1 MVRPSIVAVFLFSI
15 GVALGYFSNFRP
27 SCPAVTI
34 VLSLPSKL
42 TVPDFSERSAN
53 CVRDAIYNE
62 SRGESLSGRIAVGQV
77 VINRAATGK
86 WGSTDVCKVF
96 QEPYQ
101 FDDSSPAPVSILDKA
116 ALQDAEEM
124 AHYLLSYPQSVQP
137 EFKEFYFFNSSPPR
151 EGAYTI
157 GDHHFYKEWR

>member
-1 MVRPSIVAVFLFSI
+1 MVRPSIMAVFLFSI
-15 GVALGYFSNFRP
+15 GVALGYFANYRP
-27 SCPAVTI
+27 ICIPTTI
-34 VLSLPSKL
+34 VISVPNRIALPN
-42 TVPDFSERSAN
+42 FSERSAN

-62 SRGESLSGRIAVGQV
+62 SRNQGLSGRIAVGQV
-77 VINRAATGK
+77 VINRASSGS
-86 WGSTDVCKVF
+86 WGTHDICEIF
-96 QEPYQ
+96 HTPRQ
-101 FDDSSPAPVSILDKA
+101 FEDRAPAPVSILDKA

-157 GDHHFYKEWR
+157 GDHHFYKECR

>member
-1 MVRPSIVAVFLFSI
+1 MVRPSIMAVFLFSI

-62 SRGESLSGRIAVGQV
+62 SRNQGLSGRIAVGQV
-77 VINRAATGK
+77 VINRASSGS
-86 WGSTDVCKVF
+86 WGTHDICEIF
-96 QEPYQ
+96 HTPRQ

-137 EFKEFYFFNSSPPR
+137 EFKEFYFFNSNPPR

-157 GDHHFYKEWR
+157 GDLHFYTNL

>member
-1 MVRPSIVAVFLFSI
+1 MVIPSIITVFMFSI
-15 GVALGYFSNFRP
+15 GVALGYFANYRP
-27 SCPAVTI
+27 ICIPTI
-34 VLSLPSKL
+34 IVISVPNRITLPN
-42 TVPDFSERSAN
+42 FSERSAN

-62 SRGESLSGRIAVGQV
+62 SRNQGLSGRIAVGQV

-101 FDDSSPAPVSILDKA
+101 FDDSSPAPVFILDKA

-137 EFKEFYFFNSSPPR
+137 EFKEFYFFNSNPPR